1 MNLSSESKKMNTQEF
16 MCMCAYNH
24 THTHTHTHT
33 HSLSYQPDVN
43 LASEHAQGKTYFSY
57 KIWKHI
63 FKTPH
68 FPLNW
73 KRQKKKK
80 SKQTIFKV
88 AGKNM
93 RKSNDI
99 LLYKLNV
106 IEYTATELT
115 NVISIIFLSNKTIKN
130 G

>member
-1 MNLSSESKKMNTQEF
+1 MPKE
-16 MCMCAYNH
+16 
-24 THTHTHTHT
+24 
-33 HSLSYQPDVN
+33 
-43 LASEHAQGKTYFSY
+43 
-57 KIWKHI
+57 KHI
-63 FKTPH
+63 FLKNLKTH
-68 FPLNW
+68 IQNTSLSFKLE
-73 KRQKKKK
+73 KTKKKK